1 MTGGGMEEGKYSKCT
16 GASILKGEREFF
28 VVNVLSKE
36 NLGIE
41 CLYWI
46 ISSTHSEV

>member
-1 MTGGGMEEGKYSKCT
+1 MEEGNYSKCT
-16 GASILKGEREFF
+16 GASILKGRQGFF

-46 ISSTHSEV
+46 ISSTHSKV